1 MKKTVS
7 GNEAIAY
14 GALRAGVKVVSGY
27 PGTPSTE
34 VISSL
39 LKMDLQCHY
48 SILDEFRKLGLRMI
62 SLTMTLWILSKKKI
76 LMKMRQDY

>member
-27 PGTPSTE
+27 PGTLHRSDFQSVE
-34 VISSL
+34 DGSAGNL
-39 LKMDLQCHY
+39 RGMEYQ
-48 SILDEFRKLGLRMI
+48 RKD
-62 SLTMTLWILSKKKI
+62 SV
-76 LMKMRQDY
+76 

>member
-27 PGTPSTE
+27 PGTPLHRSDFQSVE
-34 VISSL
+34 DGSA
-39 LKMDLQCHY
+39 
-48 SILDEFRKLGLRMI
+48 GNLRGMEY
-62 SLTMTLWILSKKKI
+62 
-76 LMKMRQDY
+76 Q

>member
-39 LKMDLQCHY
+39 LNMDLP
-48 SILDEFRKLGLRMI
+48 
-62 SLTMTLWILSKKKI
+62 
-76 LMKMRQDY
+76 

>member
-39 LKMDLQCHY
+39 EPTWNGVPTKRQRLKWQPVLHWQEAVRCVP
-48 SILDEFRKLGLRMI
+48 
-62 SLTMTLWILSKKKI
+62 
-76 LMKMRQDY
+76 